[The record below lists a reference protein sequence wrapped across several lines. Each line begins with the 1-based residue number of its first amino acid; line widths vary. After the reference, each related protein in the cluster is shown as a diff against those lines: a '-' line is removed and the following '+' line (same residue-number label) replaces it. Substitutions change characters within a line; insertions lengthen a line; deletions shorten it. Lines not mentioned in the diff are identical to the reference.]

1 MYFVAKAVFAA
12 SSSLVLS
19 SAAIAAPIGLAL
31 GNNGSTL
38 VTIADISTASGL
50 SGKSI
55 RLADGSAVTLD
66 DIDYRPAT
74 GEVFG
79 YNDQDDTVYRVDVS
93 TGVATAVASRPG
105 GTNVP
110 TNGFDFN
117 NVLDA
122 ARIVN
127 TQEANLVFRPNAT
140 PPDIIGSEAG
150 VMPLRYNDGDANF
163 GRDPSI
169 FANAYTNAFA
179 GPAST
184 RQFVL
189 DSEWDILAT
198 LDNNAGT
205 LNTIGS
211 VFSDGMA
218 LDFTENGGFD
228 ILSAMMGENVG
239 YALLT
244 DAGGVGLYEIALAA
258 NAMGQVD
265 AMLLGRF
272 DGQFG
277 VLDGFT
283 VFDAGDVAPV
293 PVPAAA
299 GLLIAGLAG
308 LAALGRRRRAA

>member
-1 MYFVAKAVFAA
+1 MTFIAKAVFAA
-12 SSSLVLS
+12 SSSVVLS
-19 SAAIAAPIGLAL
+19 STAIAAPVGLAL
-31 GNNGSTL
+31 GDNGATL
-38 VTIADISTASGL
+38 VTIADISTAGGL
-50 SGKSI
+50 SGKTI
-55 RLADGSAVTLD
+55 RLADGTAVTLD

-79 YNDQDDTVYRVDVS
+79 YNDQDDTVYRVDVT

-140 PPDIIGSEAG
+140 PPDVIGSESG
-150 VMPLRYNDGDANF
+150 VMPLRYKDGDPNF

-169 FANAYTNAFA
+169 FANAYTNAVA

-184 RQFVL
+184 LQFVL
-189 DSEWDILAT
+189 DSQWDILAT

-211 VFSDGMA
+211 VFSNGTA

-228 ILSAMMGENVG
+228 ILSAAEGDNLG
-239 YALLT
+239 YALLS
-244 DAGGVGLYEIALAA
+244 DAGGVGLYQIALMA
-258 NAMGQVD
+258 NGMGQVD

-272 DGQFG
+272 DGRFG

-299 GLLIAGLAG
+299 GLLVAALAG
-308 LAALGRRRRAA
+308 LAALGRRRKAA